1 MVDLNNMDELI
12 PRINELA
19 HKNKTTGLTD
29 EEKAER
35 EVLRKA
41 YLKLFRRGMKQNI
54 MDNLYVM
61 DENGNKIKVEKK
73 KK

>member
-1 MVDLNNMDELI
+1 MVDLNNMDELM
-12 PRINELA
+12 PRISEHA
-19 HKNKTTGLTD
+19 HKNKTTGLAD